1 MKSNRKKN
9 VATEHMDGVMNNDP
23 VKAVFIGFIFFVSL
37 FMILSY
43 LLFKAQI
50 GSRAAG
56 DSITLTTSTSGG
68 SFKVMAKASSAMNI
82 RGYEFKVK
90 FNQSSTNKINDIS
103 YASFGTVSIGL
114 GSDNST
120 LSTVNSTGIVKVTG
134 ESRTSAGTTLATS
147 NVDIIT
153 LAFSG
158 SPTFSIESGGKF
170 FKIDSTSALVEVPI
184 TVSDGGTIASPT
196 RTPTRTGS
204 PTRTPTRTPTS
215 NASPTR
221 TPTRTGSPTRTPT
234 RTPTSNASPTRT
246 PTQGSGVTNTPTRTP
261 TQGSGVTNTPTR
273 TPTQGSGVTNTPT
286 RTPTQGS
293 GVTNTPTRTP
303 TPETGVTNTPTRTP
317 TPDDGPSVTPGGSS
331 PTQPPATVM
340 LAMKLKFQG
349 IIKKPDDR
357 YNLLKVK
364 VTVAGGPNGREF
376 TDSKIVDFRS
386 DASGIWTATGGFNA
400 PAGNNYKVY
409 IKGPKHLQKKVC
421 QSTPTETYGGTYRC
435 SEVGTITLASGNN
448 NLDFSGILQM
458 VGDLPDQ
465 NGIVDSYDIAYLRT
479 GLGATDPK
487 SVATADL
494 NLDGIV
500 DSQDYSL
507 LIASLSIKYDEL

>member
-1 MKSNRKKN
+1 
-9 VATEHMDGVMNNDP
+9 
-23 VKAVFIGFIFFVSL
+23 
-37 FMILSY
+37 
-43 LLFKAQI
+43 
-50 GSRAAG
+50 
-56 DSITLTTSTSGG
+56 
-68 SFKVMAKASSAMNI
+68 
-82 RGYEFKVK
+82 
-90 FNQSSTNKINDIS
+90 
-103 YASFGTVSIGL
+103 
-114 GSDNST
+114 
-120 LSTVNSTGIVKVTG
+120 
-134 ESRTSAGTTLATS
+134 
-147 NVDIIT
+147 
-153 LAFSG
+153 
-158 SPTFSIESGGKF
+158 
-170 FKIDSTSALVEVPI
+170 
-184 TVSDGGTIASPT
+184 
-196 RTPTRTGS
+196 
-204 PTRTPTRTPTS
+204 
-215 NASPTR
+215 
-221 TPTRTGSPTRTPT
+221 
-234 RTPTSNASPTRT
+234 
-246 PTQGSGVTNTPTRTP
+246 
-261 TQGSGVTNTPTR
+261 
-273 TPTQGSGVTNTPT
+273 
-286 RTPTQGS
+286 
-293 GVTNTPTRTP
+293 
-303 TPETGVTNTPTRTP
+303 
-317 TPDDGPSVTPGGSS
+317 
-331 PTQPPATVM
+331 M